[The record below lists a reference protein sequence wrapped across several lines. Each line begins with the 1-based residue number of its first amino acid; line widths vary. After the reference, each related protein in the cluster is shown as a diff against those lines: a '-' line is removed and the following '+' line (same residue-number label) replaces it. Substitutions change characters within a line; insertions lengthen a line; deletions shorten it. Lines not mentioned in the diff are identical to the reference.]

1 MQTITT
7 QELAQNFEQYQRS
20 ARFGPVAVH
29 GDDGEPLIL
38 VSADEYRRRK
48 RREQEALRVEELSES
63 DLAAIAQA
71 RVPDD
76 YAALDAELG
85 DD

>member
-7 QELAQNFEQYQRS
+7 KELAQNFKQYQQS
-20 ARFGPVAVH
+20 AQLEPVAVH
-29 GDDGEPLIL
+29 GGDGEPLIL
-38 VSADEYRRRK
+38 VSTDEYRRLK
-48 RREQEALRVEELSES
+48 RREQEVLRVEELSDS
-63 DLAAIAQA
+63 DLRAIAQA
-71 RVPDD
+71 RVPLE